1 MPRKGRKSKTVA
13 EKLIESFDKLKS
25 QVKKREVE
33 IEQVDSRT
41 YQIERDLENLRQEHA
56 LIELKL
62 TRVRQSFSRLIH
74 NIILY
79 MHQASSERDTLSG
92 QVEAIAEVIRESR
105 IHREV
110 EYSII

>member
-1 MPRKGRKSKTVA
+1 MPRKGRKSKTIA

-25 QVKKREVE
+25 RVEKSEVK

-41 YQIERDLENLRQEHA
+41 YQIERDLETLRQEHA

-62 TRVRQSFSRLIH
+62 TRLRQSFSRLIH
-74 NIILY
+74 NVILY

-92 QVEAIAEVIRESR
+92 QVKAIAEVIRESR
-105 IHREV
+105 IHMEV